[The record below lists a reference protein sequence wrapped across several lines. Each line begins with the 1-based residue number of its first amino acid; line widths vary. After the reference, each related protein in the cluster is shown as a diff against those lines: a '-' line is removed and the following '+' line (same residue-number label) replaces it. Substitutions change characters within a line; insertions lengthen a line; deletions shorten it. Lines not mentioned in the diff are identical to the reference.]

1 MSDLVFLQPKK
12 GEKLELAQVIAPYEA
27 TSKEQLTLVQVI
39 IVLPWRRSQIPL
51 QGTMIVVKK
60 KTETGWWQGEQVS

>member
-39 IVLPWRRSQIPL
+39 IVLPWRRSQSPL